1 MQSKI
6 NISEHEHQKVVIE
19 WCGLMARHKFPMLK
33 WIFAVPNG
41 GDRHKAVA
49 GKLKAE
55 GVKAGVPDLCLP
67 YPKPMVVE
75 SYPEALGVDVRPGWH
90 GLFIEMKSKD
100 TKGRVS
106 PAQQEWLDYL
116 ESVGYKVKV
125 AWNADEAIQ
134 IIEDYLSGE
143 PSTNP

>member
-1 MQSKI
+1 
-6 NISEHEHQKVVIE
+6 
-19 WCGLMARHKFPMLK
+19 MLK
-33 WIFAVPNG
+33 WIYAIPNG

-67 YPKPMVVE
+67 YPITTHPK
-75 SYPEALGVDVRPGWH
+75 ALFDFQTDAVKIFH
-90 GLFIEMKSKD
+90 GLYIEMKSKD
-100 TKGRVS
+100 TRGRVS
-106 PAQQEWLDYL
+106 PDQKEWLDYL

-134 IIEDYLSGE
+134 IIEDYILGE
-143 PSTNP
+143 PSTNPRQHN